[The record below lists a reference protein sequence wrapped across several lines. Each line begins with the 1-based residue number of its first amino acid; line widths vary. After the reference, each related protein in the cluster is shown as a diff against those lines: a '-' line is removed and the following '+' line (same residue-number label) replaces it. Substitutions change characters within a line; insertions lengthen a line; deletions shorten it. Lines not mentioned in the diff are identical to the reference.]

1 MKMKMTAQ
9 QIESM
14 KDTTSARSGIRE
26 CLNGEVFGC
35 GARNGR
41 SAATVILLGCLL
53 VAFNAPVVAS
63 TTQTAISVGD
73 TYVRSGSPDVVPFG
87 SIQCGYNSSATIR
100 TRRGLVR
107 FNTALPGGNVV
118 NGAGSASLV
127 MGCYNRQ
134 VGTTTASIGLGKPNY
149 ADLWTETTATWNLN
163 SALSGAF
170 AYQNVVD
177 YGNYTWTWNGYNN
190 IPGIQKGIV
199 VWNNT
204 SEGDQDYAK
213 SFNDRENTGSGYSYP
228 TLTITYNYTA
238 PSGEPNVIRTWGY
251 LGHFVDASDHQ
262 TRIYRNYINSTYS
275 LVPVDEHQVAP
286 NLANGST
293 GPALGSGYSGP
304 FYWKKGVS
312 TADIVNLLSAQFYN
326 AAAKDNGATYCVT
339 YIYYNAPTKTDV
351 YLGAGSDDCSKV
363 WLNGNYVGYWDS
375 PMGRGTQ
382 VDQDWY
388 GPMTLNNGWNRLV
401 MKVENGGG
409 GYGVYARFADSTGAY
424 VGNCTYFNYDANAPS
439 DPAVSVSGV
448 TSGVWQNSV
457 SSPTFTWT
465 SGADPEP
472 SRTTDEGKSGV
483 RGQKYY
489 FGTSSTGAFTTFK
502 EGTSG
507 LSYAP
512 GAQADGTYYFR
523 VGTVDYA
530 LNDSS
535 VATFEFKY
543 DATAPNAITAFGS
556 SNPGSSDTDWYN
568 YSGNLVW
575 TWTAATDALS
585 GLDGYAIAQD
595 QSATTQPGATMTHQ
609 ETTTSYTLSGP
620 QVTGEYYLH
629 VRSKDI
635 AGNWLAA
642 ASTAHR
648 RIRIDRTAPTASLTI
663 GTVTTDSIA
672 VTGAGTD
679 AHSGLNAATAY
690 NYSRTGASAS
700 GATGASYTWT
710 GLTANTEYT
719 GLYVTVSDQAVATPN
734 TAASSPQS
742 KWTLP
747 LAPAAGSAT
756 PDNASPCTNT
766 VVTWTAAGF
775 GPGYVAYYR
784 YVFDKNASYSF
795 TDTELQWSGGTI
807 QTIPDSEGTWY
818 LHLKAYNGA
827 NEGNGTYDY
836 ALPAH
841 TIPAVPADGAPT
853 STATTSVTWSWSDV
867 TGESGYRV
875 KDTDGNNLSGDLA
888 ADTTQWTESSGIS
901 ANTQYTRKIYSYN
914 DCGESAGSTGQSRY
928 SLQIAPAAPSF
939 GAVTVDS
946 IVLNTVNPVNLT
958 AGSSGVYFDSAT
970 AGGDGGIDEWV
981 QGTTDTATGLS
992 PNTQY
997 TFQVNARNG
1006 DSVETGY
1013 SATASKY
1020 TLIQTPSGVSFGAIT
1035 ADSIEVMPVGTL
1047 DNLTAG
1053 SSGVKVS
1060 NTTAGT
1066 DSGWMQNTTGYTSSG
1081 LTPNTPYTFVARARN
1096 GEGVETGDCVPV
1108 VLWTLGAPPTAG
1120 SVTPDSANPCA
1131 NSPVTWTAAGF
1142 GSGSVEYYRYVFDQN
1157 ASYVFT
1163 DTEPQWSGGTIQTT
1177 PDSEGAWYLHVKGYN
1192 GANVGNGTFDYAV
1205 TARPAAAISAIT
1217 GNNAVAIGQAG
1228 ETYLVTLTS
1237 GSSYAWTVPSG
1248 AVITAGETGPD
1259 NNQITVTFGSASGDV
1274 TVTETT
1280 AESCVGA
1287 PVTLAVGVGP
1297 NHAPVAPPA
1306 KSLSTPMNTPV
1317 TVYLVKLLAGATD
1330 ADGDPLSISA
1340 AGPNSVQGGTVV
1352 VQGTTLIYTPATG
1365 YTGAD
1370 SFTYT
1375 ISDGQGGTAI
1385 GTVNVTV
1392 LPPAGGLSPN
1402 LVFWPAYADGKFSV
1416 TFAGIPGYTYTV
1428 EYATQLP
1435 PTSGWQKLENY
1446 TAGANGLFEVTDI
1459 QISPSPAR
1467 YYRTVYPAY

>member
-35 GARNGR
+35 AARNGR
-41 SAATVILLGCLL
+41 FAVTVILFGCLL
-53 VAFNAPVVAS
+53 VAFNAPVLAS

-73 TYVRSGSPDVVPFG
+73 TYVRSAGGTVANG
-87 SIQCGYNSSATIR
+87 SIQTGWSTFLGG

-118 NGAGSASLV
+118 NAAGSASLV
-127 MGCYNRQ
+127 MGCYSRQ

-149 ADLWTETTATWNLN
+149 TDPSWTEYDATWNLN

-170 AYQNVVD
+170 AYQNVVS

-204 SEGDQDYAK
+204 SEGDQNYAK
-213 SFNDRENTGSGYSYP
+213 SFNDRENTGAGYSYP

-286 NLANGST
+286 NLANGAT

-312 TADIVNLLSAQFYN
+312 TADIVNLLSAPFYN
-326 AAAKDNGATYCVT
+326 AAAKENGATYCVT
-339 YIYYNAPTKTDV
+339 YIYYNAATKTDV
-351 YLGAGSDDCSKV
+351 YLGAGSDDCSRV

-409 GYGVYARFADSTGAY
+409 GYGVYARFANSTGAY
-424 VGNCTYFNYDANAPS
+424 VGNCTYFNYDASAPS
-439 DPAVSVSGV
+439 APTSLAVSGI

-512 GAQADGTYYFR
+512 GAQPEGTRYFR

-568 YSGNLVW
+568 YSGDLVW

-585 GLDGYAIAQD
+585 GLDGYAIVQD

-620 QVTGEYYLH
+620 QASGEYYLH

-642 ASTAHR
+642 GSTAHR
-648 RIRIDRTAPTASLTI
+648 RIRIDTTPPAGVSMTI

-734 TAASSPQS
+734 TAASVPQS
-742 KWTLP
+742 
-747 LAPAAGSAT
+747 
-756 PDNASPCTNT
+756 
-766 VVTWTAAGF
+766 
-775 GPGYVAYYR
+775 
-784 YVFDKNASYSF
+784 
-795 TDTELQWSGGTI
+795 Q
-807 QTIPDSEGTWY
+807 
-818 LHLKAYNGA
+818 
-827 NEGNGTYDY
+827 
-836 ALPAH
+836 
-841 TIPAVPADGAPT
+841 
-853 STATTSVTWSWSDV
+853 
-867 TGESGYRV
+867 
-875 KDTDGNNLSGDLA
+875 
-888 ADTTQWTESSGIS
+888 
-901 ANTQYTRKIYSYN
+901 
-914 DCGESAGSTGQSRY
+914 
-928 SLQIAPAAPSF
+928 
-939 GAVTVDS
+939 
-946 IVLNTVNPVNLT
+946 
-958 AGSSGVYFDSAT
+958 
-970 AGGDGGIDEWV
+970 
-981 QGTTDTATGLS
+981 
-992 PNTQY
+992 
-997 TFQVNARNG
+997 
-1006 DSVETGY
+1006 
-1013 SATASKY
+1013 
-1020 TLIQTPSGVSFGAIT
+1020 
-1035 ADSIEVMPVGTL
+1035 
-1047 DNLTAG
+1047 
-1053 SSGVKVS
+1053 
-1060 NTTAGT
+1060 
-1066 DSGWMQNTTGYTSSG
+1066 
-1081 LTPNTPYTFVARARN
+1081 
-1096 GEGVETGDCVPV
+1096 
-1108 VLWTLGAPPTAG
+1108 WTLGLAPTAG

-1142 GSGSVEYYRYVFDQN
+1142 GSGSVEYYRYVFDKN
-1157 ASYVFT
+1157 ANYVFT

-1205 TARPAAAISAIT
+1205 TARPAAATSAIT

-1287 PVTLAVGVGP
+1287 PLTLAVAVGP

-1352 VQGTTLIYTPATG
+1352 VQGATLIYTPATG

-1392 LPPAGGLSPN
+1392 SPPGGGLSPN